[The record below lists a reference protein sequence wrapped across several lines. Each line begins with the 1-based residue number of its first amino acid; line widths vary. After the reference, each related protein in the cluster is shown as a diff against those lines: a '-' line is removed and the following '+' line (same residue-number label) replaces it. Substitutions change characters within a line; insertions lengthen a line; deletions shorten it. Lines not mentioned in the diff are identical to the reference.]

1 MYSVIEGSAKDPI
14 DRETLRQVAMY
25 KAIDT
30 GDDEMQTVL
39 VGRRITEDQL
49 KTYIGGNKPI

>member
-1 MYSVIEGSAKDPI
+1 MIEGSAKDPI

-25 KAIDT
+25 KAIDN

-39 VGRRITEDQL
+39 SGKRMTEEQL
-49 KTYIGGNKPI
+49 KTYIGGNKSV